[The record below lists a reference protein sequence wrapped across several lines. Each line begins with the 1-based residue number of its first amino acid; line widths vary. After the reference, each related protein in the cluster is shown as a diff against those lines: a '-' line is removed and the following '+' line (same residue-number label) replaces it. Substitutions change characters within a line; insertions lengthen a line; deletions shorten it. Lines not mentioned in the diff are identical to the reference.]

1 MRQLVDRT
9 DTCGIAARAVLAVAT
24 AGLALGAPACDK
36 SSDRSEQRDEA
47 TAESSEQT
55 QGGEESSESPDET
68 DPGETAAASGWE
80 RVSEDE
86 LSDEAAD
93 QLERARAARKELGST
108 LQNELKSAVSEQ
120 SFSGAV
126 EFCRDRAPE
135 IAREVADDKDVNI
148 GRTSHRLRNPDNHP
162 PAWAKAAV
170 ERKEAQ
176 TYTYRGPDR
185 QLGYLRPI
193 KLKGLCVNCHG
204 SRDQLAPD
212 VPEMLDKHYPEDRAT
227 GFEVGDLRGW
237 FWVEVPRGDS

>member
-9 DTCGIAARAVLAVAT
+9 DSCGIAARAALCVAA
-24 AGLALGAPACDK
+24 AGLALGAPACEK
-36 SSDRSEQRDEA
+36 SSDRSEQREEPSA
-47 TAESSEQT
+47 ASSEQAE
-55 QGGEESSESPDET
+55 GGEKSSEAPDES
-68 DPGETAAASGWE
+68 GEGTPAASGWE

-86 LSDEAAD
+86 LSDEETD
-93 QLERARAARKELGST
+93 QLERARAARKRLGST
-108 LQNELKSAVSEQ
+108 LKKELKSAVSER

-135 IAREVADDKDVNI
+135 IAREVADDRDVNI

-237 FWVEVPRGDS
+237 FWVEVPPGAS